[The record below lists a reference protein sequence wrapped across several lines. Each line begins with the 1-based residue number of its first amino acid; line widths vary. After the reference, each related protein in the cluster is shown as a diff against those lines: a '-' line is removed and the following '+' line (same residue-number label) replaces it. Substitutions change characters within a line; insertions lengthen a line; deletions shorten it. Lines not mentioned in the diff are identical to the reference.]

1 MEHNKSRV
9 TLAMKEMSKAMVIL
23 KKSVENVN
31 NELKILSKIK
41 SIWISNIICA
51 FNDRD
56 NLYLGM
62 DYLPGGD
69 LRTYLS
75 DA

>member
-1 MEHNKSRV
+1 
-9 TLAMKEMSKAMVIL
+9 MKEMSKAMVIL

>member
-1 MEHNKSRV
+1 M
-9 TLAMKEMSKAMVIL
+9 
-23 KKSVENVN
+23 
-31 NELKILSKIK
+31 KILSKLEN
-41 SIWISNIICA
+41 SFISNIKFA

-69 LRTYLS
+69 LRSFLCSYEPEKLS
-75 DA
+75 EDESRFLIACMIKSL